1 MRMDD
6 HQLTLD
12 TLCWGFDPDLVYFP
26 DDVLMILH
34 PQHPEVLV
42 VLLKRGSIVQ
52 FLIHTVALH
61 SMVVDAVTVLMF
73 YRLHY

>member
-12 TLCWGFDPDLVYFP
+12 TLRRGFDPDLVYFP

-34 PQHPEVLV
+34 PQRPEVLV
-42 VLLKRGSIVQ
+42 VLLK
-52 FLIHTVALH
+52 
-61 SMVVDAVTVLMF
+61 
-73 YRLHY
+73 